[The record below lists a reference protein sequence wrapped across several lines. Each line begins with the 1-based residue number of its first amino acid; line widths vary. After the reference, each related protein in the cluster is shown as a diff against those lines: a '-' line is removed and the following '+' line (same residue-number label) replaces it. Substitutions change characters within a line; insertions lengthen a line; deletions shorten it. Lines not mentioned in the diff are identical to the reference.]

1 MDDIWKAIGDGNL
14 ERVKHLIEV
23 ERINVDIKNRV
34 NKLNK

>member
-23 ERINVDIKNRV
+23 ERINVNIEDKV